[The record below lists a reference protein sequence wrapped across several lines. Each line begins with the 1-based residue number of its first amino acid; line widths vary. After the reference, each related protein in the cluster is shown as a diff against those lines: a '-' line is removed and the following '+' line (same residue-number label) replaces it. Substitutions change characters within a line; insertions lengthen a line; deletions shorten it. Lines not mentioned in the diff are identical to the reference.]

1 MPNVGLHRA
10 NADRT
15 PIAAPT
21 LANHLRETLDLD
33 LVADNGRR
41 SMALVEIHVDRIDS
55 GLCIGSLERELL
67 AAWIGGSDALALS
80 VARRTD
86 AADDRV
92 HSIAIPTR
100 VAQALEDH
108 DACAFAHDEAVRAL
122 IKRC

>member
-1 MPNVGLHRA
+1 
-10 NADRT
+10 
-15 PIAAPT
+15 
-21 LANHLRETLDLD
+21 
-33 LVADNGRR
+33 
-41 SMALVEIHVDRIDS
+41 MALVEIHVDRIDS

-67 AAWIGGSDALALS
+67 AAWIGRSDALALS

-100 VAQALEDH
+100 VAQSLEDH

-122 IKRC
+122 IKRG